1 MRKIVPAAVFCGLL
15 SLLAGAAAADVQLRA
30 TDRVPAQKIFDMNDR
45 TNPDYVPLCGL
56 IETRYIVDHLGYSI
70 ELGNVVDVYYLCQA
84 IKKERSK
91 NEMDSLY
98 DYYSFDLRGL
108 FEHHHQDLGGTEA
121 DFLAKRLAFFDDVIA
136 PIAEVNNRLLA
147 KFRGT
152 HSFKG
157 YADLKAR
164 EIVLVENAVTYAQ
177 TQDFPPRTIAELRA
191 MLQNMRVFFEDRA
204 KHRHLQTAK
213 AMKY

>member
-1 MRKIVPAAVFCGLL
+1 MRKLALMGVIGGVM
-15 SLLAGAAAADVQLRA
+15 SLFAGVAAADVQLRA
-30 TDRVPAQKIFDMNDR
+30 INRVPAQKIFDMNDR

-56 IETRYIVDHLGYSI
+56 IETRYIIDHLGYSV
-70 ELGNVVDVYYLCQA
+70 ELGHVVDVYYLCQA

-152 HSFKG
+152 RSFKG

-177 TQDFPPRTIAELRA
+177 TQDFPARTIAELKA
-191 MLQNMRVFFEDRA
+191 MLQNMRVFFDDRA
-204 KHRHLQTAK
+204 KHKHLQTAK